1 MKVNPGYYGLQSN
14 VRSAEAFDRM
24 LMEKLILANVKT
36 LEAHELVRQAVVTAS
51 PQHSYSPVQSPIDMG
66 KVINQALTD
75 EDGFS
80 LRPTIPGRLMAHH
93 YIGLQ
98 VSRQSLCG
106 CTAKPLIHQHVQL
119 SLADSQMC

>member
-1 MKVNPGYYGLQSN
+1 
-14 VRSAEAFDRM
+14 M

-36 LEAHELVRQAVVTAS
+36 LEAHELVRLAAAITQPRYYWLPA
-51 PQHSYSPVQSPIDMG
+51 QSPISIS
-66 KVINQALTD
+66 KVLVQALTD

-98 VSRQSLCG
+98 VSRRPLYG
-106 CTAKPLIHQHVQL
+106 RTAKPLRHHHVQL
-119 SLADSQMC
+119 SLKPSARVMC